1 MIRSTQQG
9 GGKRKNGMAS
19 LNWKVGGI
27 NRDQLANEIAASL
40 LCLGEL
46 PACIAGRRCPYL
58 QGGMGEE

>member
-1 MIRSTQQG
+1 
-9 GGKRKNGMAS
+9 MAS
-19 LNWKVGGI
+19 LIWKVGGV

-58 QGGMGEE
+58 QGGI